1 MDKAIQAVKQG
12 HSSVQWAAIEHGVP
26 QQNLHDRISGRVK
39 HGTNPGPKPFLSQVE
54 ETDLASF
61 LEETAKAGYGKN
73 NVATSAVCVFVLMKK
88 IKRKRLDFHGLNAC
102 VNDGFMKT
110 VTVKW

>member
-1 MDKAIQAVKQG
+1 MLVLGG
-12 HSSVQWAAIEHGVP
+12 HSTHYQPELVMLTLIAM
-26 QQNLHDRISGRVK
+26 
-39 HGTNPGPKPFLSQVE
+39 
-54 ETDLASF
+54 
-61 LEETAKAGYGKN
+61 
-73 NVATSAVCVFVLMKK
+73 SAVCVVVLMKK